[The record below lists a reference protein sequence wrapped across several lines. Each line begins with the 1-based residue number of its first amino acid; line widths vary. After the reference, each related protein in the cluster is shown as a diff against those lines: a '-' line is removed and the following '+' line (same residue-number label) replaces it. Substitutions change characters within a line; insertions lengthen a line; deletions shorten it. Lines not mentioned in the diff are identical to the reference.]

1 MHAPACGCR
10 RMSAAK
16 AQVGDQSDFVTAAAR
31 VLADVAPA
39 VGGALSPLHFRYFCD
54 KLAASFCP
62 RFYENIFRR
71 AARAFSLGEV
81 NTLFA
86 HCCHVVWCD

>member
-1 MHAPACGCR
+1 M
-10 RMSAAK
+10 
-16 AQVGDQSDFVTAAAR
+16 TAAAR

-62 RFYENIFRR
+62 RFYETIFRCAAGVDEAQRRLTQGGFIADSESGALDHGQR
-71 AARAFSLGEV
+71 ACLQ
-81 NTLFA
+81 FA
-86 HCCHVVWCD
+86 CQGLSGLV